1 MNERIKDLAEQAG
14 LEMYTSQATKFVEL
28 LIQESIEVMV
38 EHDYH
43 GEWLGEK
50 LKEHFGTKE
59 RVCFLNI

>member
-59 RVCFLNI
+59 SVCFLNI

>member
-50 LKEHFGTKE
+50 LKEHFGTE
-59 RVCFLNI
+59 LRREYVF